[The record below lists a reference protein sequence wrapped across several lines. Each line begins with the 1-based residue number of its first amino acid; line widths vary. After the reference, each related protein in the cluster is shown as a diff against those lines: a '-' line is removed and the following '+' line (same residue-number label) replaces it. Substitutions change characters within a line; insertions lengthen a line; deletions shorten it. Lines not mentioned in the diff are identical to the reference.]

1 MTFGDSVKIKVP
13 LQTIKKSRLKKRGT
27 PLDPRYLG
35 IRRILY
41 RKPKNTIQKSG
52 LYNFNQCTYSQPLE
66 FNLKNFSELCG
77 PTTNFSGIEHGYGL
91 FPDSSIRKRHPE
103 CGSWGEIEYKSG
115 DIRTKYFV

>member
-41 RKPKNTIQKSG
+41 RKSKNTIQKSG
-52 LYNFNQCTYSQPLE
+52 LYNFNHCTYSQPHNKALWMGKDSPFQACFGVCGE
-66 FNLKNFSELCG
+66 TTKNKEESKIVNV
-77 PTTNFSGIEHGYGL
+77 P
-91 FPDSSIRKRHPE
+91 
-103 CGSWGEIEYKSG
+103 
-115 DIRTKYFV
+115 

>member
-13 LQTIKKSRLKKRGT
+13 LQTIKKSHLKKRGT

-52 LYNFNQCTYSQPLE
+52 LYNFNQRTYSQPLC
-66 FNLKNFSELCG
+66 LRAKAI
-77 PTTNFSGIEHGYGL
+77 TA
-91 FPDSSIRKRHPE
+91 
-103 CGSWGEIEYKSG
+103 
-115 DIRTKYFV
+115 